1 MAVPAVSLIG
11 GVCGGLIG
19 LGLFCA
25 VVSFVAPPPPPSSRP
40 RPRRAG
46 VRVDRAGLRGAAASA
61 GALGGAL
68 TGWPVAVALGAVG
81 GAAAPSLVGRRAG
94 RERALA
100 RTEAL
105 AAWTES
111 LRDLISA
118 GSAVESTITESAR
131 VAPTP
136 IRVEVRALAERLGN
150 NEDLDDGLGAFAAD
164 LDDPLGD
171 LVITA
176 IATASSR
183 QGGANLT
190 AVLGA
195 AAHAARA
202 QVAMRHQVEAARA
215 GTYTSARVVV
225 TVFALFTVGLLVFNR
240 SFLDP
245 FDTAAGQVVLCVIGG
260 LFAVCALA
268 MARLA
273 EPERPERFFRTR
285 TTVELGR

>member
-1 MAVPAVSLIG
+1 VGVIVG
-11 GVCGGLIG
+11 GVCGGLVG
-19 LGLFCA
+19 LGVFCA
-25 VVSFVAPPPPPSSRP
+25 VVSFVAPPPAPSPCP

-46 VRVDRAGLRGAAASA
+46 VRVDRAGVRSAAALA
-61 GALGGAL
+61 GALAGAL

-111 LRDLISA
+111 LRDLISS

-131 VAPTP
+131 VAPAA
-136 IRVEVRALAERLGN
+136 IRVEVRTLAERLGN
-150 NEDLDDGLGAFAAD
+150 NEDLDDALAAFAAD

-225 TVFALFTVGLLVFNR
+225 TVFVLFTVGLLVFNR

-245 FDTAAGQVVLCVIGG
+245 FDTGAGQVVLCVIGG

-285 TTVELGR
+285 TAVELGP